1 MDHHRNGQAVVG
13 VDGSLPSL
21 AAAEWAA
28 ATAASLGAALTVLRV
43 RMPPP
48 AIPADAD
55 YGGPA
60 LPTAR

>member
-28 ATAASLGAALTVLRV
+28 ATAASLTVLRV